1 MTWKSFYSSFRP
13 IFRAYFELYRMRT
26 PIVTLL
32 LFLFF
37 LQGLSAQL
45 TGTIRDGDTAELMEY
60 ATAALFKQQDSTLVT
75 GVISDL
81 TGFFTIE
88 DVRHGS
94 YYLEVSFVGYA
105 VTSISDI
112 QITSRGEVKDLGLV
126 ELSISANQ
134 LNEVVVRGNE
144 ATVINKIDRQV
155 FDAGKFQN
163 AQGGTAT
170 DLVKNLPSI
179 SVDGL
184 GQISV
189 RGSTGFVVLLNGK
202 PVQGNASTLLNQLPA
217 NAIERVEVVTA
228 PSAKYDPEGKAG
240 ILNIITKKG
249 ATDGSFAQVN
259 LKLGLPSVEDYD
271 NAEYAA
277 RYGVDATY
285 NIRSDKWN
293 ISLGGNFQRN
303 DLAGRREG
311 DVFTIVDNSRTQF
324 PSDGERSFDEVNYS
338 GRFTVD
344 FTPDS
349 TNTYSLG
356 FYAGKRS
363 KDRTADILYYNNH
376 AVSPANSSNRLYTFQ
391 YFNENLRIRKS
402 DFVLGSIDYAHV
414 FKNDSR
420 LSTSFLYEYTL
431 LGGPTTNRNLGYP
444 DTSVILQDEFNTND
458 NPLNGIRFQLDYALK
473 ELPLGNLETGY
484 QYRILDHT
492 GNFIYDRRNNTS
504 GEFELVPEFSSEVDL
519 KRSIHSGYLQLTG
532 KKKQWEYAAGARLEA
547 MDRDFDLRD
556 KTNTIDTTYTY
567 DFVKLYPSAS
577 MQYTSE
583 NETKYKMAYSKRVER
598 TTTFKMNPFPEREHS
613 ETLEQGDPTL
623 LPEFI
628 DLVEAGV
635 SKSFTND
642 YSIYATAFFRN
653 TQNLVNR
660 VNTVF
665 NDTILNRIY
674 SNVGRGRALG
684 LELGS
689 QLNPS
694 EKWSNFVGATIYN
707 NDIKGT
713 FDGRDI
719 EQNTMQYVVN
729 ANSTFD
735 FSETTSLQ
743 FSFNYLSARKTAQ
756 GEDSE
761 FYSPNMTFRKSF
773 LDGRLVGTLQWL
785 NMDLG
790 LLNTNQQRITTFR
803 EGEFF
808 TTTNYVYEVDMFL
821 VNLSYSFNKNK
832 NKSKFIESEFGKRE
846 F

>member
-1 MTWKSFYSSFRP
+1 MCKNF
-13 IFRAYFELYRMRT
+13 ILLGLY
-26 PIVTLL
+26 I
-32 LFLFF
+32 LFSQFI
-37 LQGLSAQL
+37 SAQL
-45 TGTIRDGDTAELMEY
+45 GGIIEDVDTNERMEY
-60 ATAALFKQQDSTLVT
+60 ATAALYNELDSTLVT
-75 GVISDL
+75 GVISDA
-81 TGFFTIE
+81 TGLFIIE
-88 DVRHGS
+88 DLRRGS
-94 YYLEVSFVGYA
+94 YYIEISFVGYELKT
-105 VTSISDI
+105 VGNI
-112 QITSRGEVKDLGLV
+112 QINNRGEAKDLGT
-126 ELSISANQ
+126 ISLAISNQ

-155 FDAGKFQN
+155 FDAKQFQN

-184 GQISV
+184 GEISV

-202 PVQGNASTLLNQLPA
+202 PVQGNASTILNQLPA

-249 ATDGSFAQVN
+249 AVNGTFAQVN
-259 LKLGLPSVEDYD
+259 LKAGLPSVEDYD
-271 NAEYAA
+271 NAEYAQ

-285 NIRSDKWN
+285 NIRNDQWN
-293 ISLGGNFQRN
+293 ISLGANYQRN

-311 DVFTIVDNSRTQF
+311 DAFTIIEDRKTQF

-363 KDRTADILYYNNH
+363 KDRTADILYYDNH
-376 AVSPANSSNRLYTFQ
+376 AVSPVNSTNRLYTLQ
-391 YFNENLRIRKS
+391 YFNENLRIRRS
-402 DFVLGSIDYAHV
+402 DFVLGSFDYAHI
-414 FKNDSR
+414 FKNNSKF
-420 LSTSFLYEYTL
+420 STSFLYEYTL

-458 NPLNGIRFQLDYALK
+458 NPLNGIRFLVDYAFT
-473 ELPLGNLETGY
+473 ELPIGTLETGY
-484 QYRILDHT
+484 QYRNLDHT
-492 GNFIYDRRNNTS
+492 GNFIYERRNNTT

-519 KRSIHSGYLQLTG
+519 KRSIHSGYLQLTE
-532 KKKQWEYAAGARLEA
+532 KKKQWEYAAGVRLEV

-577 MQYTSE
+577 LQYTSK
-583 NETKYKMAYSKRVER
+583 NETKYKLAYSKRVER

-635 SKSFTND
+635 SKSFNND
-642 YSIYATAFFRN
+642 YSVYATAFFRN
-653 TQNLVNR
+653 TENLVNR
-660 VNTVF
+660 VNTVY

-684 LELGS
+684 LEIGS
-689 QLNPS
+689 QLNPT
-694 EKWSNFVGATIYN
+694 EKWSNFLGATIYN
-707 NDIKGT
+707 NDIQGT
-713 FDGRDI
+713 FDGRSID
-719 EQNTMQYVVN
+719 QNAMQYVVN
-729 ANSTFD
+729 ANSTFN
-735 FSETTSLQ
+735 FSETSSLQ
-743 FSFNYLSARKTAQ
+743 FSLNYLSARKTAQ

-761 FYSPNMTFRKSF
+761 FYSPNLTFRKSF

-790 LLNTNQQRITTFR
+790 LLNSNQQRITTSR

-808 TTTNYVYEVDMFL
+808 TSTNYVYEVDMFL
-821 VNLSYSFNKNK
+821 INLSYSFNKNK